1 MKLKDSLNLPKTDFP
16 MRASLPQN
24 EPVRI
29 EQWEQDGLYQKIQ
42 AKNAQSDKSFTMPDG
57 PPYANGNIHLGH
69 VLNKVLKDITMK
81 YKNLKG
87 FKSPFIPGW
96 DGHGLPIE
104 LKVSKELGKK
114 KLEMSQ
120 KDIRALCRKEAYK
133 WVQTQKD
140 QFRRLGIIA
149 DWENP
154 YVTVDSDYEAEEVR
168 ELARVYGNGLI
179 YKGKK
184 PVFWC
189 PTLQTALADTEVEY
203 MDHVSPSIYVKFKID
218 ENTVPEPLKGF
229 DDLSA
234 VIWTTTPWTLPA
246 NLGISVHPN
255 FDYQVLKT
263 NQGHLLLAKEMV
275 DQVSAETGIEV
286 FERCVDLKGSELETV
301 VALHPFI
308 ERESRFL
315 LGEHVTLEA
324 GTGLVHT
331 APGHGV
337 DDYQVGLK
345 YGLPVYSPV
354 GPNGCYTQD
363 YPEREGQHI
372 FKVNDEITEDL
383 KEKGALVFSKKFKHS
398 YPHNW
403 RSKTPLIYRATPQ
416 WFLKVDDEN
425 YSVRREALSLT
436 ESGIKFYPE
445 WGKARLEGMLK
456 NRPDW
461 CLSRQRTWGVPIPVL
476 ICDSCGETHTSK
488 QFMMDVADKMEKS
501 GEGMEAYFEG
511 DLSDISPKKCE
522 SCGNTSFNKG
532 QDILDVWFDS
542 GVCHAAVQRKREGMK
557 VPADIYLEGSDQH
570 RGWFQ
575 TSLLSSLAAHKE
587 PPFKALVTHGFVN
600 DAKGRKMSK
609 SVGNVIDPIKVIK
622 NSGAE
627 ILRLWVT
634 YVDYGQDMN
643 ISEEIF
649 SRVTETY
656 RRIRNTM
663 RFMLGNLNEYKHTE
677 RKVDE
682 LNSLDQWAL
691 ARLDQ
696 LVVDVTE
703 AFDSFNYYKAYHALN
718 LFFTVDLSS
727 RYLDILKDRLYVEAK
742 NSDLRQSSQYVLY
755 TILETTS
762 VLMAP
767 ILSFLSEEVY
777 GFIPESKEKDKKGSV
792 FLESFPESNKSFK
805 NVKLAAD
812 YEKLFNLRSEVSKA
826 LEEMRADKKIK
837 GSLEAQ
843 VTLPGSMLDSAMW
856 TQYGEQLS
864 EFFIVSKVSYDEGAS
879 ELDVRLAEGEKC
891 PRCWHIEDLVDHSCG
906 EKICGR
912 CSNVMDEMKKKLLY
926 LITISTFI
934 LILDQVTKMYVHNN
948 FVLHQSI
955 SVIDG
960 FFDLTYVRNPGAA
973 FGMLRDAPNLFRRI
987 FFLSLT
993 PIVMIALLYFIS
1005 TLKEDDDLQVTAI
1018 SLVFAGA
1025 IGNYI
1030 DRVRFEYVID
1040 FLDFYL
1046 SGLGHYP
1053 AFNVADI
1060 AIVCGVGLW
1069 MLCIYKEDVA
1079 KKSKSKKS

>member
-1 MKLKDSLNLPKTDFP
+1 

-24 EPVRI
+24 EPIRI
-29 EQWEQDGLYQKIQ
+29 ENWEKAGLYEKIQ
-42 AKNAQSDKSFTMPDG
+42 ERNKNSDKTFTMPDG

-69 VLNKVLKDITMK
+69 VLNKVLKDMTIK
-81 YKNLKG
+81 YKSLKG

-104 LKVSKELGKK
+104 LKVSKDLGKK
-114 KLEMSQ
+114 KQGMSQ
-120 KDIRALCRKEAYK
+120 KEIRSLCRAEAYK
-133 WVQTQKD
+133 WVGIQKE
-140 QFRRLGIIA
+140 QFKRLGIIA

-154 YVTVDSDYEAEEVR
+154 YITVDSDYEAEEVR
-168 ELARVYGNGLI
+168 ELARIYGNGLI

-203 MDHVSPSIYVKFKID
+203 MDHESPSIFVKFKIQ
-218 ENTVPEPLKGF
+218 PETLPSA
-229 DDLSA
+229 LSAHKDIYA

-255 FDYQVLKT
+255 YDYQVVET
-263 NQGHLLLAKEMV
+263 NHGTLLLAKEMIEKV
-275 DQVSAETGIEV
+275 ATETGLEIKSHGAEI
-286 FERCVDLKGSELETV
+286 KGSELEEMV
-301 VALHPFI
+301 SEHPFI
-308 ERESRFL
+308 DRTSRFL

-337 DDYQVGLK
+337 DDYQVGLR
-345 YGLPVYSPV
+345 YGLEVFSPV
-354 GPNGCYTQD
+354 GPNGTYTND
-363 YPEREGQHI
+363 YPEREGEHI
-372 FKVNDEITEDL
+372 FKVNDSIIDQL
-383 KEKGALVFSKKFKHS
+383 KEKEALIFFKKFTHS

-416 WFLKVDDEN
+416 WFLAVDDEK
-425 YSVRREALSLT
+425 YSVREEALRLA
-436 ESGIKFYPE
+436 ESEIKFYPD

-476 ICDSCGETHTSK
+476 ICTSCGEAHTSEK
-488 QFMMDVADKMEKS
+488 FMMDVADKMEKS

-511 DLSDISPKKCE
+511 DLSDISPAKCRA
-522 SCGNTSFNKG
+522 CDNTSFNKS

-542 GVCHAAVQRKREGMK
+542 GVCHAAVQRKREGMNAQ
-557 VPADIYLEGSDQH
+557 ADIYLEGSDQH

-609 SVGNVIDPIKVIK
+609 SVGNVIDPLKVIK

-643 ISEEIF
+643 VSEEIF

-663 RFMLGNLNEYKHTE
+663 RFMLGNLDGYEHEEIDPKS
-677 RKVDE
+677 
-682 LNSLDQWAL
+682 LNSLDRWAL

-696 LVVDVTE
+696 LVLDVTG
-703 AFDSFNYYKAYHALN
+703 AFETYNYYKAYHAIN

-727 RYLDILKDRLYVEAK
+727 RYLDILKDRLYVEGK
-742 NSDLRQSSQYVLY
+742 NSDLRKSSQYVIY
-755 TILETTS
+755 NVLETTS

-777 GFIPESKEKDKKGSV
+777 GYLPKSKIKDRLESV
-792 FLESFPESNKSFK
+792 FLEAYPEGNSKIQDE
-805 NVKLAAD
+805 VLMAD
-812 YEKLFNLRSEVSKA
+812 YEKLFELRSVVSKA
-826 LEEMRADKKIK
+826 LEGMRADKKIK

-843 VTLPGSMLDSAMW
+843 VTIPGNLLEAAMW
-856 TQYGEQLS
+856 KKYGDQLA
-864 EFFIVSKVSYDEGAS
+864 EFLIVSHTSYDEKAT

-891 PRCWHIEDLVDHSCG
+891 PRCWHIESLVEHKCG

-912 CSNVMDEMKKKLLY
+912 CSNVMDE
-926 LITISTFI
+926 I
-934 LILDQVTKMYVHNN
+934 L
-948 FVLHQSI
+948 
-955 SVIDG
+955 
-960 FFDLTYVRNPGAA
+960 
-973 FGMLRDAPNLFRRI
+973 
-987 FFLSLT
+987 
-993 PIVMIALLYFIS
+993 
-1005 TLKEDDDLQVTAI
+1005 
-1018 SLVFAGA
+1018 
-1025 IGNYI
+1025 
-1030 DRVRFEYVID
+1030 
-1040 FLDFYL
+1040 
-1046 SGLGHYP
+1046 
-1053 AFNVADI
+1053 
-1060 AIVCGVGLW
+1060 
-1069 MLCIYKEDVA
+1069 
-1079 KKSKSKKS
+1079 